1 MHALVYGPFYYFL
14 PEVRVY
20 VMLYGSQIL
29 REYLSYSAFAEM
41 NSRKMVC

>member
-1 MHALVYGPFYYFL
+1 MGLFYYFP

-29 REYLSYSAFAEM
+29 REYLSYSAFPEM
-41 NSRKMVC
+41 NSGQVVC